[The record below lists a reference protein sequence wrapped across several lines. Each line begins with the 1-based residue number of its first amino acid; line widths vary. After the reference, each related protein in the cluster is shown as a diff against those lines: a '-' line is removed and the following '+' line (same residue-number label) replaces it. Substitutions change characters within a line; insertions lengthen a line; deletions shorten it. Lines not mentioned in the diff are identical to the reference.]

1 MDWISK
7 GLIAAFWQVLAFL
20 VLLILVAGGLWSCA
34 YLGIN
39 PGYGILAFY
48 VSVILFVNLYL
59 SWSKSKKSTTSE
71 E

>member
-1 MDWISK
+1 MDWIFK
-7 GLIAAFWQVLAFL
+7 GLMAAFWQVLAFL
-20 VLLILVAGGLWSCA
+20 VILILVAGGLWSCT

-48 VSVILFVNLYL
+48 VGVILAANLYL
-59 SWSKSKKSTTSE
+59 SWSNSSKSSAPE